1 MNARLHGK
9 RAFEAVIRL
18 RVILLG
24 EYPGLF
30 RWAQSNHEGT
40 YEREAGGPESERT
53 WDTRSSGQRDATA
66 GGGP

>member
-1 MNARLHGK
+1 MG
-9 RAFEAVIRL
+9 L

-40 YEREAGGPESERT
+40 MRGRQEGQSQRGHGTPEAVV
-53 WDTRSSGQRDATA
+53 SGMPLLEGDHELRKADSL
-66 GGGP
+66 